1 MSNQG
6 NERLKN
12 KVAIITG
19 GSSGLGLATSKLFF
33 DEGATVYILDLKRP
47 EAKEDAIYLQ
57 NSKYNYINLDVSD
70 EEGWINAVKLILKDN
85 FSIDILV
92 NNAAMSN
99 SDTRWDLVN
108 TSFDTWEKAMKV
120 NSSGVFLG
128 MKEAIK
134 VMIKQKSGSIINISS
149 IYAKV
154 GSSMGAVY
162 HSAKGSV
169 TTLTK
174 AAAIQY
180 AQYNIRVNSVHP
192 GFIETNLTK
201 KLHKEPGVKELRE
214 KITPLGRIGDPE
226 DITYGILYLAS
237 DESSWV
243 TGSELVID
251 GGFLA
256 Q

>member
-1 MSNQG
+1 MNKLSNQ
-6 NERLKN
+6 RLEN

-33 DEGATVYILDLKRP
+33 DEGATVYICDLNSPDSKEVANYLD
-47 EAKEDAIYLQ
+47 
-57 NSKYNYINLDVSD
+57 NSKYKYINLDVS
-70 EEGWINAVKLILKDN
+70 EEAGWKKLIKYILMEN
-85 FSIDILV
+85 PSIDILV

-99 SDTRWDLVN
+99 NDTRWDLVN
-108 TSFDTWEKAMKV
+108 TSFETWEKAMKV

-128 MKEAIK
+128 MKETIK

-154 GSSMGAVY
+154 GSPMGAVY
-162 HSAKGSV
+162 HSAKGSI

-180 AQYNIRVNSVHP
+180 AKYNIRVNSVHP

-214 KITPLGRIGDPE
+214 SITPLGRIGEPK

-237 DESSWV
+237 DESTWV

-251 GGFLA
+251 GGYLA